1 MTEPT
6 EPRDLPAA
14 EVPFEDA
21 GFEVETAAMPD
32 GRQVH
37 YYRWPE
43 HDPPRLDDQ
52 PAADV

>member
-6 EPRDLPAA
+6 EQPDLPAP

-21 GFEVETAAMPD
+21 GFEVETETIAD

-37 YYRWPE
+37 YYRWPA
-43 HDPPRLDDQ
+43 HDTPRVDEQ